1 VPAETASAHRPLAGR
16 CFLLT
21 RPRAESRRLA
31 ARIESAGGSVIVF
44 PTLETEP
51 VPLSAASREA
61 LDALPRQRLAVF
73 ISANAVRHGLQLVR
87 TTVGWPP
94 ALQAAAVGRATADML
109 RAQGVRRVLTPQ
121 EGADSEALL
130 ALPELQQVQGWS
142 VVVFRGV
149 GGRELLADA
158 LQARGAQVAYVECY
172 RRVVPV
178 LDPAPVRAALAAGTL
193 DAIVA
198 ASAEGVRNLQ
208 HMLGA
213 ECQALLGRVPLV
225 VTHAHIQAAARTLGF
240 ERVHLAADAH
250 DGVVDA
256 LARLHA

>member
-1 VPAETASAHRPLAGR
+1 VPAEAPSPHRPLAGR
-16 CFLLT
+16 CVLLT

-44 PTLETEP
+44 PTLQTEP

-61 LDALPRQRLAVF
+61 LHALPRHRLAVF

-87 TTVGWPP
+87 TTVGWP
-94 ALQAAAVGRATADML
+94 ATLEAAAVGRATADLL
-109 RAQGVRRVLTPQ
+109 RAHGVRRVLAPQ

-142 VVVFRGV
+142 IVVFRGV
-149 GGRELLADA
+149 GGREVLADA

-172 RRVVPV
+172 RRVVPT
-178 LDPAPVRAALAAGTL
+178 LDPAPVRAALDAGRV

-198 ASAEGVRNLQ
+198 ASAEGVRNLL

-213 ECQALLGRVPLV
+213 EGQVLLCRVPLV

-240 ERVHLAADAH
+240 EQVHLAADAH
-250 DGVVDA
+250 DGVVAA